1 MEIVLATYPWAY
13 FTPGGGEIQI
23 EMLNKYLE
31 KKDITIHKFDN
42 WNPQTK
48 PNIYHFFSCMGGSL
62 DFCNYLKS
70 INKKLIVSASLWI
83 TKDTVHNYNIDQIK
97 SQLLISD
104 RIIVNSKKEKDLLSE
119 VFAIEKSKFRVVHN
133 GFEPDLLK
141 YRDKQFKKSSKIPL
155 DWEDYILCLA
165 NIEPRKNQKILIE
178 ACKLNNKKLILVGH
192 IRDKD
197 YFRSLEL
204 DNNNSVIYYGAV
216 KNHSNE
222 FFSLILNAKCFVLA
236 SKLETPGLAA
246 LEAAALGIP
255 IIVTSEGCAK
265 EYFGNIDTYYDGKR
279 GDVKELSNL
288 IKRVFL
294 NQTSGIVKFDQIKK
308 FSWDKCIEK
317 QIDVYEEFI

>member
-23 EMLNKYLE
+23 EMLNKYL
-31 KKDITIHKFDN
+31 KKKNITIHKFDN

-48 PNIYHFFSCMGGSL
+48 PNIYHFFSCMGGSI

-70 INKKLIVSASLWI
+70 INKKLIISASLWI
-83 TKDTVHNYNIDQIK
+83 TKDTLHNYNIDQIK
-97 SQLLISD
+97 SQLLIAD
-104 RIIVNSKKEKDLLSE
+104 RIIVNSKQEKYSLSD
-119 VFAIEKSKFRVVHN
+119 VFQIEKSKFRVVNN
-133 GFEPDLLK
+133 GFEPDLFK
-141 YRDKQFKKSSKIPL
+141 YRDKKFKKSSKIPS
-155 DWEDYILCLA
+155 DWQDYILCLA

-178 ACKLNNKKLILVGH
+178 ACKLNKKKLILVGH

-204 DNNNSVIYYGAV
+204 DNNNSVIYYGSV
-216 KNHSNE
+216 KNHSYE

-255 IIVTSEGCAK
+255 IIITSEGCTK
-265 EYFGNIDTYYDGKR
+265 EYFGGINTYYDGKK
-279 GDVKELSNL
+279 GDVKELSDL
-288 IKRVFL
+288 IKRVFI
-294 NQTSGIVKFDQIKK
+294 NQTLGIVKFDQIKD
-308 FSWDKCIEK
+308 FSWDKCVQN
-317 QIDVYEEFI
+317 QIDIYEELI

>member
-23 EMLNKYLE
+23 EMLKKYLE
-31 KKDITIHKFDN
+31 EKDITMHKFDN
-42 WNPQTK
+42 WNPQTN
-48 PNIYHFFSCMGGSL
+48 PNIYHFFSCMGGSV

-83 TKDTVHNYNIDQIK
+83 TKDNVHNYNIDQIK

-119 VFAIEKSKFRVVHN
+119 VFEIEKSKFRVVHN

-155 DWEDYILCLA
+155 DWQDYILCLA

-222 FFSLILNAKCFVLA
+222 FFSLILNAKCFVLP

-265 EYFGNIDTYYDGKR
+265 EYFGDIDTYYDGKR
-279 GDVKELSNL
+279 GDMKELSNL

>member
-23 EMLNKYLE
+23 EMLNKYL
-31 KKDITIHKFDN
+31 KKKNITIHKFDN

-48 PNIYHFFSCMGGSL
+48 PNIYHFFSCMGGSI

-70 INKKLIVSASLWI
+70 INKKLIISASLWI
-83 TKDTVHNYNIDQIK
+83 TKDTLHNYNIDQIK
-97 SQLLISD
+97 SQLLIAD
-104 RIIVNSKKEKDLLSE
+104 RIIVNSKQEKYSLSD
-119 VFAIEKSKFRVVHN
+119 VFQIEKSKFRVVNN
-133 GFEPDLLK
+133 GFEPDLFK
-141 YRDKQFKKSSKIPL
+141 YRDKKFKKSSKIPS
-155 DWEDYILCLA
+155 DWQDYILCLA

-178 ACKLNNKKLILVGH
+178 ACKLNKKKLILVGH

-204 DNNNSVIYYGAV
+204 NNNNSVIYYGSV
-216 KNHSNE
+216 KNHSYE

-255 IIVTSEGCAK
+255 IIITSEGCTK
-265 EYFGNIDTYYDGKR
+265 EYFGGINTYYDGKK
-279 GDVKELSNL
+279 GDVKELSDL
-288 IKRVFL
+288 IKRVFI
-294 NQTSGIVKFDQIKK
+294 NQTLGIVKFDQIKD
-308 FSWDKCIEK
+308 FSWDKCVQN
-317 QIDVYEEFI
+317 QIDIYEELI

>member
-155 DWEDYILCLA
+155 DWQDYILCLA

-178 ACKLNNKKLILVGH
+178 ACKLNNKKLVLVGH

-204 DNNNSVIYYGAV
+204 DSNDSVIYYGSV
-216 KNHSNE
+216 GNHTSE
-222 FFSLILNAKCFVLA
+222 FFSLLLNAKCFILP
-236 SKLETPGLAA
+236 STLETPGLAA

-265 EYFGNIDTYYDGKR
+265 EYFGRIDTYYDGKK
-279 GDVKELSNL
+279 GDVKELSDL
-288 IKRVFL
+288 ITKVFI
-294 NQTSGIVKFDQIKK
+294 NQTSGLVNFDQIKN
-308 FSWDKCIEK
+308 FSWDKCVDN
-317 QIDVYEEFI
+317 QILIYEELM

>member
-31 KKDITIHKFDN
+31 KKDINIHKFDN

-48 PNIYHFFSCMGGSL
+48 PKIYHFFSCMGGSV

-119 VFAIEKSKFRVVHN
+119 VFEIEKSKFRVVHN

-155 DWEDYILCLA
+155 DWQDYILCLA

-204 DNNNSVIYYGAV
+204 DNNYSVIYYGSV

-222 FFSLILNAKCFVLA
+222 FFSLILNAKCFVLP

>member
-31 KKDITIHKFDN
+31 KREITIHKFDN

-155 DWEDYILCLA
+155 DWQDYILCLA

-204 DNNNSVIYYGAV
+204 DNNNSVMYYGAV

-222 FFSLILNAKCFVLA
+222 FFSLILNA
-236 SKLETPGLAA
+236 S
-246 LEAAALGIP
+246 
-255 IIVTSEGCAK
+255 
-265 EYFGNIDTYYDGKR
+265 Y
-279 GDVKELSNL
+279 
-288 IKRVFL
+288 
-294 NQTSGIVKFDQIKK
+294 
-308 FSWDKCIEK
+308 
-317 QIDVYEEFI
+317 

>member
-1 MEIVLATYPWAY
+1 
-13 FTPGGGEIQI
+13 
-23 EMLNKYLE
+23 
-31 KKDITIHKFDN
+31 
-42 WNPQTK
+42 
-48 PNIYHFFSCMGGSL
+48 MGGSL

-83 TKDTVHNYNIDQIK
+83 TKDTAHNYNIDQIK

-155 DWEDYILCLA
+155 DWQDYILCLA

-178 ACKLNNKKLILVGH
+178 ACKLNNKKLVLVGH

>member
-23 EMLNKYLE
+23 EMLNKYL
-31 KKDITIHKFDN
+31 KKKNITIHKFDN

-48 PNIYHFFSCMGGSL
+48 PNIYHFFSCMGGSI

-70 INKKLIVSASLWI
+70 INKKLIISASLWI
-83 TKDTVHNYNIDQIK
+83 TKDTLHNYNIDQIK
-97 SQLLISD
+97 SQLLIAD
-104 RIIVNSKKEKDLLSE
+104 RIIVNSKQEKYSLSD
-119 VFAIEKSKFRVVHN
+119 VFQIEKSKFRVVNN
-133 GFEPDLLK
+133 GFEPDLFK
-141 YRDKQFKKSSKIPL
+141 YRDKKFKKSSKIPS
-155 DWEDYILCLA
+155 DWQDYILCLA

-178 ACKLNNKKLILVGH
+178 ACKLNKKKLILVGH

-204 DNNNSVIYYGAV
+204 NNNNSVIYYGSV
-216 KNHSNE
+216 KNHSYE

-255 IIVTSEGCAK
+255 IIITSEGCTK
-265 EYFGNIDTYYDGKR
+265 EYFGSINTYYDGKK
-279 GDVKELSNL
+279 GDVKELSDL
-288 IKRVFL
+288 IKRVFI
-294 NQTSGIVKFDQIKK
+294 NQTLGIVKFDQIKD
-308 FSWDKCIEK
+308 FSWDKCVQN
-317 QIDVYEEFI
+317 QIDIYEELI